1 MLDPRVSV
9 IDKRLRNIGKVIVV
23 SSGKGGV
30 GKSLIASTLALILT
44 RKGFKTGLFDLDFT
58 SPTTH
63 IVLGINDLHPT
74 EEEGIIPAEFNGL
87 KYMSL
92 IFYLGGRVSPLR
104 GSDLSNIFLEL
115 LAVTRWGNLDFLI
128 IDMPPGISDLL
139 LDILKYIKRANFLVV
154 SSSSRMA
161 FETVKKMLGLLRD
174 LKVSIIGVVENMKR
188 ENSTYIKY
196 NVEALGEVFL
206 GAIFFDAEVEN
217 ALGNV
222 DELLKTRFA
231 KEVNEIISKT
241 PKIQL

>member
-1 MLDPRVSV
+1 MSV
-9 IDKRLRNIGKVIVV
+9 IDRRLGNIGKIIVV

-30 GKSLIASTLALILT
+30 GKSLIASVLALILA

-63 IVLGINDLHPT
+63 IVLGINDLHPK
-74 EEEGIIPAEFNGL
+74 EEEGITPPEFHGL

-92 IFYLGGRVSPLR
+92 IFYLGDRVSPLR
-104 GSDLSNIFLEL
+104 GADLSNIFLEL

-128 IDMPPGISDLL
+128 IDMPPGISDLM
-139 LDILKYIKRANFLVV
+139 LDVLKYVKRANFLVV

-161 FETVKKMLGLLRD
+161 FETVKKVLSLLRD
-174 LKVSIIGVVENMKR
+174 LNFSIIGVVENMKK

-196 NVEALGEVFL
+196 EVEAIGEIFL
-206 GAIFFDAEVEN
+206 GAIFFDAELEH

-222 DELLKTRFA
+222 NELLKTRFA
-231 KEVNEIISKT
+231 KEIDEMILKMQKFNCGH
-241 PKIQL
+241 